1 MLFIKLIL
9 LLVTICSNNKML
21 EVFQKENTYVI
32 GVDEVG
38 RGPMFGRVYAAAVI
52 LPDDSFNHELMKD
65 SKKFTSSK
73 KLKEMADYIKKN
85 CIAYSIMYQDEK
97 SIDKHNILNATYKAM
112 HQAIKEVMTTITTTT
127 TTTTMNYLIIVDG
140 NNFKP
145 LTFYDSETESMK
157 EVDTICVVNGDNT
170 YSAIAAASIL
180 AKVERDTYIQELC
193 LEYPKLNEYYG
204 LSKNKGYGTKQHM
217 DAIKHYGITQWHR
230 RTFGL
235 CKTAP
240 IIDIC

>member
-1 MLFIKLIL
+1 MIL

-52 LPDDSFNHELMKD
+52 LPNDSFNHELMKD

-73 KLKEMADYIKKN
+73 KLKETADYIKKN

-112 HQAIKEVMTTITTTT
+112 HQAIKEVMTTTT

>member
-1 MLFIKLIL
+1 
-9 LLVTICSNNKML
+9 ML

-52 LPDDSFNHELMKD
+52 LPDDAFNHELMKD

-112 HQAIKEVMTTITTTT
+112 HQAIKEVMTTTTTM
-127 TTTTMNYLIIVDG
+127 TTMNYLIIVDG

-240 IIDIC
+240 IVDIC

>member
-1 MLFIKLIL
+1 
-9 LLVTICSNNKML
+9 ML

-73 KLKEMADYIKKN
+73 KLKETADYIKKN

-97 SIDKHNILNATYKAM
+97 SIDKHNILNATYNAM
-112 HQAIKEVMTTITTTT
+112 HQAIKEVMTTTTS
-127 TTTTMNYLIIVDG
+127 TTTMNYLIIVDG

-145 LTFYDSETESMK
+145 LTFYDSESESMK

>member
-1 MLFIKLIL
+1 
-9 LLVTICSNNKML
+9 ML

-73 KLKEMADYIKKN
+73 KLKETADYIKKN

-112 HQAIKEVMTTITTTT
+112 HQAIKEVMTTTT

>member
-1 MLFIKLIL
+1 
-9 LLVTICSNNKML
+9 ML

-73 KLKEMADYIKKN
+73 KLKDTAEYIKKN

-112 HQAIKEVMTTITTTT
+112 HQAIKEVMT

>member
-1 MLFIKLIL
+1 
-9 LLVTICSNNKML
+9 ML

-52 LPDDSFNHELMKD
+52 LPNDSFNHELMKD

-73 KLKEMADYIKKN
+73 KLKETADYIKKN

-112 HQAIKEVMTTITTTT
+112 HQAIKEVMTTTT

>member
-1 MLFIKLIL
+1 
-9 LLVTICSNNKML
+9 ML
-21 EVFQKENTYVI
+21 EVFHKDYAYII

-38 RGPMFGRVYAAAVI
+38 RGPLFGRVYAAAVI
-52 LPDDSFNHELMKD
+52 LPHFGFKHELMKD

-73 KLKEMADYIKKN
+73 KIKEIADYIKEN

-97 SIDKHNILNATYKAM
+97 DIDKHNILNATYDAM
-112 HQAIKEVMTTITTTT
+112 HLAIKAVMNTVNTV
-127 TTTTMNYLIIVDG
+127 NNKYLIIVDG

-145 LTFYDSETESMK
+145 LTCYDSDSESMK
-157 EVDTICVVNGDNT
+157 EIDTICVVNGDNT

-180 AKVERDTYIQELC
+180 AKVERDKYIQELC

-204 LSKNKGYGTKQHM
+204 ISKNKGYGTKQHM

-230 RTFGL
+230 KTFGL
-235 CKTAP
+235 CKTATL
-240 IIDIC
+240 IDI

>member
-1 MLFIKLIL
+1 
-9 LLVTICSNNKML
+9 ML
-21 EVFQKENTYVI
+21 EVFHKDDTYII

-38 RGPMFGRVYAAAVI
+38 RGPLFGRVYAAAVI
-52 LPDDSFNHELMKD
+52 LPHFGFKHDLMKD

-73 KLKEMADYIKKN
+73 KIKEIANYIKEN

-97 SIDKHNILNATYKAM
+97 SIDKHNILNATYDAM
-112 HQAIKEVMTTITTTT
+112 HTAIKDTIKTVNTTNTTNTV
-127 TTTTMNYLIIVDG
+127 NNKYLIIVDG

-145 LTFYDSETESMK
+145 LTYYDSNSENMK

-180 AKVERDTYIQELC
+180 AKVERDNYIQELC

-204 LSKNKGYGTKQHM
+204 ISKNKGYGTKQHM
-217 DAIKHYGITQWHR
+217 EAIKQYGITQWHR
-230 RTFGL
+230 KTFGL
-235 CKTAP
+235 CKSADL
-240 IIDIC
+240 IDIS

>member
-1 MLFIKLIL
+1 
-9 LLVTICSNNKML
+9 
-21 EVFQKENTYVI
+21 
-32 GVDEVG
+32 
-38 RGPMFGRVYAAAVI
+38 
-52 LPDDSFNHELMKD
+52 
-65 SKKFTSSK
+65 
-73 KLKEMADYIKKN
+73 
-85 CIAYSIMYQDEK
+85 MYQDEK

-112 HQAIKEVMTTITTTT
+112 HQAIKEVMTT
-127 TTTTMNYLIIVDG
+127 TTTMKYLIIVDG

>member
-1 MLFIKLIL
+1 MIL

-73 KLKEMADYIKKN
+73 KLKDTAEYIKKN

-112 HQAIKEVMTTITTTT
+112 HQAIKEVMT